1 MLHCTI
7 SDPATARFVDTKKGF
22 VMSFKTDGFET
33 FVSFGKDNAD
43 ALSKSGAASVKA
55 IEEIAKAQQAVLA
68 RSIDKADAAFKALFA
83 VKSPVELAELQN
95 RLARQSFE
103 DVIVETR
110 KLAEIATAAVS
121 ATLEPLNA
129 RFTDVQSGRK
139 AA

>member
-1 MLHCTI
+1 
-7 SDPATARFVDTKKGF
+7 
-22 VMSFKTDGFET
+22 MSFKIDGFET